1 MTTASPAP
9 GPIIILVRPQ
19 LGENIGMAARAM
31 LNGGLTE
38 MRLVR
43 PRDGW
48 PNEAAWAAASGAD
61 RVLDDAKLYD
71 SVGAAIADLNHVY
84 ATTARSRAQAKPI
97 VTARQAGTE
106 LRDLIAD
113 NRRCGVLFGPE
124 RAGLEN
130 DEVAAAD
137 TVLTVPLNP
146 DFTSLNLAQAVLLLA
161 YEWYQT
167 GDETPG
173 RYLAGG
179 ADMPA
184 PKAEFENFMD
194 RLVAHLERGGFMTEP
209 HLRHTVTRNLR
220 NVFQRAA
227 PTEQELRTLHGAVK
241 ALTKA
246 GTPE

>member
-1 MTTASPAP
+1 MSTPVV
-9 GPIIILVRPQ
+9 ILVRPQ

-61 RVLDDAKLYD
+61 RVLDDARLYD

-97 VTARQAGTE
+97 VTARQAGAE
-106 LRDLIAD
+106 LRDLISD
-113 NRRCGVLFGPE
+113 GPNGGRRCGVLFGPE

-161 YEWYQT
+161 YEWYQA
-167 GDETPG
+167 GDQTPG

-179 ADMPA
+179 ADVPA

-209 HLRHTVTRNLR
+209 QLRHTVTRNLR
-220 NVFQRAA
+220 NLFQRAA

-246 GTPE
+246 GAPE

>member
-1 MTTASPAP
+1 MSTPVV
-9 GPIIILVRPQ
+9 ILVRPQ

-61 RVLDDAKLYD
+61 RLLDEANLYATVAD
-71 SVGAAIADLNHVY
+71 AIADLNHVY

-97 VTARQAGTE
+97 VTARQAGSE
-106 LRDLIAD
+106 LRDLISN

-161 YEWYQT
+161 YEWYQA
-167 GDETPG
+167 GDRTPG

-179 ADMPA
+179 ADVPA

-194 RLVAHLERGGFMTEP
+194 RLLANVERGGFMTEQN
-209 HLRHTVTRNLR
+209 LRHTVTRNLR
-220 NVFQRAA
+220 NLFQRAA
-227 PTEQELRTLHGAVK
+227 PTEQELRTLHGVVK

>member
-1 MTTASPAP
+1 MSTPVV
-9 GPIIILVRPQ
+9 ILVRPQ

-61 RVLDDAKLYD
+61 RVLDEAKLYA
-71 SVGAAIADLNHVY
+71 SVAEAIADLNHVY

-97 VTARQAGTE
+97 VTARQAGAE

-161 YEWYQT
+161 YEWYQA
-167 GDETPG
+167 GDRTPG
-173 RYLAGG
+173 RYLGGG
-179 ADMPA
+179 ADVPA
-184 PKAEFENFMD
+184 PKADFENFME
-194 RLVAHLERGGFMTEP
+194 RLLANVERGGFMTEKN
-209 HLRHTVTRNLR
+209 LRHTVTRNLR
-220 NVFQRAA
+220 NLFQRAA
-227 PTEQELRTLHGAVK
+227 PTQQELRTLHGVVK

-246 GTPE
+246 DPLE

>member
-1 MTTASPAP
+1 MTISASP
-9 GPIIILVRPQ
+9 IVILVRPQ

-61 RVLDDAKLYD
+61 RVLDAAVLFDTVD
-71 SVGAAIADLNHVY
+71 AAIADLNHVY

-113 NRRCGVLFGPE
+113 GRRCGVLFGPE

-161 YEWYQT
+161 YEWYQA

-173 RYLAGG
+173 RYLSGG
-179 ADMPA
+179 ADVPA
-184 PKAEFENFMD
+184 PKAEFENFMS
-194 RLVAHLERGGFMTEP
+194 RLVEHLERGGFMTEP

-220 NVFQRAA
+220 NAFQRAA

-246 GTPE
+246 GPAE